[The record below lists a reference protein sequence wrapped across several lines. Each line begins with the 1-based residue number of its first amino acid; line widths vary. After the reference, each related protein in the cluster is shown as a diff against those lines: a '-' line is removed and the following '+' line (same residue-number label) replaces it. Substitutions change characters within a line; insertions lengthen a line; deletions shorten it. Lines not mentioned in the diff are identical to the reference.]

1 MATAQA
7 PHRTDIYASVA
18 AMPQEIRIAV
28 VRRQRQATRQ
38 VTHPAED
45 RVPAA
50 AVPALA
56 AATMVVRQ
64 AVLHRQDEV
73 VAAATLVG
81 LQVVPQAV
89 RLVAVASEAVPAAV
103 AALAVVALAPAVA
116 AVAAV
121 VVTSVAEEG
130 SHACVKLKVKS

>member
-45 RVPAA
+45 RVPTA

-73 VAAATLVG
+73 VAAATLVD

-89 RLVAVASEAVPAAV
+89 RLVAVASEAVPAA
-103 AALAVVALAPAVA
+103 VALAPAVA

>member
-1 MATAQA
+1 MVMARA

-28 VRRQRQATRQ
+28 VRRQRQVTRQ

-64 AVLHRQDEV
+64 AVPHRQDEV
-73 VAAATLVG
+73 VAAATLVV
-81 LQVVPQAV
+81 LQVVPRAV
-89 RLVAVASEAVPAAV
+89 RQAAVALVAAVAQVAVALVEAVAQ
-103 AALAVVALAPAVA
+103 VA

-121 VVTSVAEEG
+121 TSVADEG
-130 SHACVKLKVKS
+130 SHAVREVKS

>member
-28 VRRQRQATRQ
+28 VRRQRQAT
-38 VTHPAED
+38 HLAED
-45 RVPAA
+45 RVPTA

-56 AATMVVRQ
+56 AATMVVRL

-73 VAAATLVG
+73 AAAATLVV
-81 LQVVPQAV
+81 LQAVPQAV

-130 SHACVKLKVKS
+130 SHAVREVES